1 MDKHFVLVA
10 KVHGRAV
17 ARTEQRGHVV
27 PSFVTFYYTA
37 LNYVALP
44 YVTLLLTSNAYFV
57 GFRVA
62 FRISNFCFTKQLRN

>member
-37 LNYVALP
+37 LNYV
-44 YVTLLLTSNAYFV
+44 TLRYYLHLTL
-57 GFRVA
+57 
-62 FRISNFCFTKQLRN
+62 ISLVLG